1 MDPQKDLQPFGTAAL
16 GGEMLGAMVGG
27 RAPAVE
33 ERLTPQPWSGSYG
46 SVFVLVTGTWLSFLF
61 GEH

>member
-33 ERLTPQPWSGSYG
+33 EQPDPAAVEPFLRLCLCAGYRH
-46 SVFVLVTGTWLSFLF
+46 LVVISLR
-61 GEH
+61 